1 MKSSKLINSFIR
13 RFSDYIALNS
23 NLYLSHKPDLHT
35 KLNKVENWDSLYR
48 FWIKNSPRN
57 DKGDLVRL
65 YFLLNQIEYIKN
77 NNIPGLIAEVGVFKG
92 TTARLFHQAFPDK
105 EILLFDTFEGFD
117 ERDINHQKENTK
129 EDLASKTVFNTS
141 LESVQDFVGKSAL
154 VKLIPGYFP
163 ETTESINPDNQYA
176 LVHLDADLYNPQI
189 SGLEYFYPRMTKGGV
204 IIIHDCNNEFTG
216 SKKALDEF
224 FLDKPETPIIIPDK
238 SGSAIVVKLKA

>member
-77 NNIPGLIAEVGVFKG
+77 NNIPGLIAEVGFLKEQQLVFFIKLFLIRRFYYLIILKVLISE
-92 TTARLFHQAFPDK
+92 TLIIKKKIARR
-105 EILLFDTFEGFD
+105 ILHLK
-117 ERDINHQKENTK
+117 QC
-129 EDLASKTVFNTS
+129 
-141 LESVQDFVGKSAL
+141 
-154 VKLIPGYFP
+154 LI
-163 ETTESINPDNQYA
+163 
-176 LVHLDADLYNPQI
+176 H
-189 SGLEYFYPRMTKGGV
+189 
-204 IIIHDCNNEFTG
+204 H
-216 SKKALDEF
+216 
-224 FLDKPETPIIIPDK
+224 
-238 SGSAIVVKLKA
+238 